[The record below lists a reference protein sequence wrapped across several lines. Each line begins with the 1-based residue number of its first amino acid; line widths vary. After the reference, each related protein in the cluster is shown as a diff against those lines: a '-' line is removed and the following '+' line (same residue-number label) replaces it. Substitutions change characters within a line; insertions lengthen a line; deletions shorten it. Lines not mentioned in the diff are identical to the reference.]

1 MAGSPMKHERNRLV
15 REAIMRGL
23 KEGVDPVDYV
33 HDMVIQPVKDVLA
46 DGEATNSEKMAAVN
60 FLADRIDGKA
70 AQEIVVDKTETR
82 LVDAGLVGFAGDM
95 LRLMV
100 QGKLPVP
107 VERLERVVSE
117 DDSGTSES

>member
-1 MAGSPMKHERNRLV
+1 MAGSPVKHERNRLV

-23 KEGVDPVDYV
+23 KDGVDPVDYV

-46 DGEATNSEKMAAVN
+46 DEGATNSERMAAVN

-70 AQEIVVDKTETR
+70 AQEIVVDKTETK

-95 LRLMV
+95 LRLMAQRGLEV
-100 QGKLPVP
+100 PVK
-107 VERLERVVSE
+107 VERLIGEG
-117 DDSGTSES
+117 DGTSDA